1 MKDMKFGDVLTK
13 DPLVWRGHRFFIYLL
28 CVPEMI
34 FLGLLGLT
42 YLSPS
47 NLALQSAVFVV
58 GMLTVGLGIF
68 AKALAWILLAAL
80 WSSKPAPRETKIE
93 CTAVLGFATM
103 VFLVMALTALRFK
116 T

>member
-1 MKDMKFGDVLTK
+1 MRCCDSRTRNPGTNGRRSFKETPSINMKYMKFGDVLTK

-58 GMLTVGLGIF
+58 GMLTVGRGIF
-68 AKALAWILLAAL
+68 AKALAW
-80 WSSKPAPRETKIE
+80 
-93 CTAVLGFATM
+93 
-103 VFLVMALTALRFK
+103 
-116 T
+116 